1 MIPDDDSCKSCNSI
15 YSELTSLRSI
25 HDDTLDKLR
34 TALENNEKRVV
45 HKPKEINDASMDTSD
60 LTDSVSCNNC
70 HILELK
76 LKDANARVS
85 HVENA
90 LHIHEVLSCTNCKTG
105 KQTMDAACDNCIALS
120 HQVNYLQASLQK
132 FSSGHKN
139 LNMILDKSKVS
150 KNKTGLG
157 FNAHAHFKANPPT
170 IVKSL
175 GNGIFETSNK
185 PTNVIFKSAGIMSN
199 EASTST
205 NVPATLHAKPESR
218 YTCTYCNKS
227 GHVVGSCF
235 RLARRIKKERKQA
248 RSNFLKAHYAH
259 HNSVTP
265 KFVPRVNVSPSVAT
279 CTRHVQSV
287 PMYKET
293 RALPTRRVSQYWIPK
308 SFLSNPSTE
317 ISTCVCC
324 L

>member
-1 MIPDDDSCKSCNSI
+1 
-15 YSELTSLRSI
+15 
-25 HDDTLDKLR
+25 
-34 TALENNEKRVV
+34 
-45 HKPKEINDASMDTSD
+45 MDTSD
-60 LTDSVSCNNC
+60 LTDSTSCNNC

-90 LHIHEVLSCTNCKTG
+90 LHIHEVLSCANCKNG
-105 KQTMDAACDNCIALS
+105 KQVMDAACDNCLALS

-139 LNMILDKSKVS
+139 QNMILDKSKVS

-170 IVKSL
+170 IVKSH

-199 EASTST
+199 APSSSANVADTSHT
-205 NVPATLHAKPESR
+205 KPESR
-218 YTCTYCNKS
+218 YNCTFCGKS

-235 RLARRIKKERKQA
+235 RLAKLIKKERKRA
-248 RSNFLKAHYAH
+248 RSNSFKAHYAH
-259 HNSVTP
+259 HNSVAP
-265 KFVPRVNVSPSVAT
+265 KFVPRVNVSPSITT

-293 RALPTRRVSQYWIPK
+293 RALPTRRMSQHWISK

-317 ISTCVCC
+317 TSACVCC

>member
-1 MIPDDDSCKSCNSI
+1 M
-15 YSELTSLRSI
+15 
-25 HDDTLDKLR
+25 
-34 TALENNEKRVV
+34 
-45 HKPKEINDASMDTSD
+45 
-60 LTDSVSCNNC
+60 
-70 HILELK
+70 
-76 LKDANARVS
+76 
-85 HVENA
+85 
-90 LHIHEVLSCTNCKTG
+90 
-105 KQTMDAACDNCIALS
+105 
-120 HQVNYLQASLQK
+120 
-132 FSSGHKN
+132 
-139 LNMILDKSKVS
+139 
-150 KNKTGLG
+150 
-157 FNAHAHFKANPPT
+157 
-170 IVKSL
+170 
-175 GNGIFETSNK
+175 
-185 PTNVIFKSAGIMSN
+185 IFKSAGIMSN

-205 NVPATLHAKPESR
+205 NVSPTLHAKTESR

-308 SFLSNPSTE
+308 SFL
-317 ISTCVCC
+317 I
-324 L
+324 